1 MNRAAQQ
8 GGRRRR
14 RRSRSREHAAPTHK
28 SDKTLKIDEKTGNM
42 HWVSPSVEFQLK
54 KVKKRRDEENQKTVN
69 EYLKNNDL
77 TDLVSPYLY
86 DPVQMNILSYIL
98 GRKNVD
104 EIAALN
110 ALAYS
115 GIVNTKCPPPG
126 EPDKTEEYINILT
139 GKKECREPI
148 PKRKQRVD
156 PETMK
161 PLGATQCPEPG
172 GDPLAIQKYIDF
184 FGKAQCVRPVLSGS
198 FSCPP
203 AQDPKKT
210 KLVVLKNNVGI
221 CVEDPALQPSNKKV
235 LMPTQL
241 VYPDDVNARI
251 ADFLKIYSNIRWS
264 SDAIKSLGHVLR
276 SSKSLR
282 DIGDIKRGLSGDPE
296 YESIAIILD
305 NIRGAEDISIA
316 KTALVQFAKEKH
328 PEAIYPEGEYAVEG
342 LMEFHGIDPSHF
354 AGGGSKRKRHAR
366 KK

>member
-1 MNRAAQQ
+1 MSQV
-8 GGRRRR
+8 GGRRK
-14 RRSRSREHAAPTHK
+14 RRSRSRHSGPRHVEHTGHK
-28 SDKTLKIDEKTGNM
+28 SDKTLKIDEKTGNFQ
-42 HWVSPSVEFQLK
+42 WISPGVETQLK
-54 KVKKRRDEENQKTVN
+54 KVKKRREEENKKTVDD
-69 EYLKNNDL
+69 YLKNNDL

-126 EPDKTEEYINILT
+126 EPDKTEEYVNILT

-148 PKRKQRVD
+148 PKRKQRMV
-156 PETMK
+156 PNSQGELE
-161 PLGATQCPEPG
+161 PLGPTQCPEPG

-184 FGKAQCVRPVLSGS
+184 FGKAQCIRPILSGS

-203 AQDPKKT
+203 ANDPKKT
-210 KLVVLKNNVGI
+210 KLVALKNNVGI
-221 CVEDPALQPSNKKV
+221 CVEDPTLKPANKKV

-241 VYPDDVNARI
+241 VYPDDVNAKI
-251 ADFLKIYSNIRWS
+251 ADFLKLYSNIRFT
-264 SDAIKSLGHVLR
+264 SDSIRSLGHVLR

-282 DIGDIKRGLSGDPE
+282 DLGDIKRGLSGDPE
-296 YESIAIILD
+296 YEAIAVVLD

-328 PEAIYPEGEYAVEG
+328 PGVVYPEGEYAVEG
-342 LMEFHGIDPSHF
+342 IMEFHGIDPSHF
-354 AGGGSKRKRHAR
+354 VGGSKRRR
-366 KK
+366 R